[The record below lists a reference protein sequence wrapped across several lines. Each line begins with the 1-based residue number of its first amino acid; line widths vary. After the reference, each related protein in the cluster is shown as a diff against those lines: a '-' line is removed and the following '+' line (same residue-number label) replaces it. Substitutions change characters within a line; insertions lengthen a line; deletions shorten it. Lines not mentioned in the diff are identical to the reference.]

1 MNPLHVTIP
10 LNVGSHCLRCN
21 SLLAVQRHHPLGY
34 SMYLRDMRSHVARGW
49 QGHLFV
55 FHRLVDESVHWSC
68 CRKLAAQ
75 CIEDLLQLVGPSL
88 YPRIA
93 NSWTFKFL
101 EVRTIPPLGVIW
113 SMKVNLIIPGC
124 TSRDYYCNR
133 SPPIS
138 PPWSTVAASTWFVLL
153 TYTLLGTTNGGM
165 GRVLQ
170 KPLLP

>member
-1 MNPLHVTIP
+1 MLDHTVCAAAVFRQFNGIIPWYTHV
-10 LNVGSHCLRCN
+10 S
-21 SLLAVQRHHPLGY
+21 QRHEITCGQG
-34 SMYLRDMRSHVARGW
+34 VARA
-49 QGHLFV
+49 
-55 FHRLVDESVHWSC
+55 LVCLSSTCWWISALIMV
-68 CRKLAAQ
+68 RKLAAQ

-101 EVRTIPPLGVIW
+101 EVRTIPPLRVIW

-124 TSRDYYCNR
+124 TSRDNYCNW